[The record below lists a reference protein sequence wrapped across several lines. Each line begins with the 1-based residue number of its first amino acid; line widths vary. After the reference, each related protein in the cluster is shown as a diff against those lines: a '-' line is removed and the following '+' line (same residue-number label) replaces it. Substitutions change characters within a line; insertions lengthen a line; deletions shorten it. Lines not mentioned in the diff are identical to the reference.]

1 METVSIKRLEV
12 SGTGTSRKCIIGFN
26 LDTSSITTGFY
37 LREIGIYAIDPDTSE
52 ELLVFYG
59 NAGDTADYISNSS
72 STTISQ
78 KIINVEIFLD
88 NVANITAIIDDSVV
102 YATLNQL
109 QNTTDEIYATLS
121 NNIETINNKLNTKVD
136 KVNGKT
142 LSTNDFSNEYKT
154 KLDGI
159 AAGANK
165 IIVDSSI
172 NSSSTN
178 PVQNKVIK
186 TELDKKV
193 EKSELENNIEKKENE
208 KETNNYNKKLEIEI
222 KEEEINMN
230 NKSQDKEKETI
241 KLKEQDKDK
250 ENKII
255 EINKIEEEKKEE
267 NKEIII
273 STKTESKED
282 NQKLNHKI
290 IDENNI
296 EELIGVENE
305 NEQIYNQEEKENS
318 DDEDEPEYSKNDI
331 EALYL
336 RTKSNKA
343 MKIEQFY
350 EQKRHYFIMTEGGTP
365 IYSRYGDEI
374 KNCSLLATF
383 SAIITKFTIF
393 NNEKNSQEKL
403 NYICNDNSIIAFLK
417 KGKIVF
423 IALSNKTDS
432 ISFLYS
438 QLELLYQQLLSIV
451 TSERMPILE
460 EKPSSCSTVLSGI
473 NESLEQIIEYSSNT
487 MVGLLNSYH
496 VLPIENRQKLNNIC
510 QKYLKNALICCLI
523 TPDAKEIISLSK
535 SNIIKLSFN
544 DMILIQCLI
553 MSSDSLRT
561 GESWVPICL
570 PGISSEGFL
579 QLYCNFVTTDKFGI
593 IFVTESQEQKY
604 FNDFVNLSRK
614 IYNEIEEQKLLKNIE
629 NSQKKEGIQ
638 KSKAMGEKSDISIVK
653 DFVEGTIGVKEII
666 DKKEKEKNIRLQ
678 INKNV
683 IRKKISI
690 YYGVYNPNNEFI
702 KDPLIKL
709 KYGIV
714 KNKLLGQFFTVNF
727 MNSDEISPNDRY
739 IYSKYIKLYD
749 MFNSMNTNTI
759 NVDNYFHIEK
769 DNKYTHGIY
778 VTDTYV
784 ILGTFNLFKS
794 NEEVCELLKEIAK
807 LIKTNDGNFFANF
820 K

>member
-1 METVSIKRLEV
+1 MDDKEVKENEINKKNNTEEIKENSETKESSENEIEIKEN
-12 SGTGTSRKCIIGFN
+12 II
-26 LDTSSITTGFY
+26 I
-37 LREIGIYAIDPDTSE
+37 EEEKKESE
-52 ELLVFYG
+52 
-59 NAGDTADYISNSS
+59 
-72 STTISQ
+72 
-78 KIINVEIFLD
+78 
-88 NVANITAIIDDSVV
+88 
-102 YATLNQL
+102 LN
-109 QNTTDEIYATLS
+109 
-121 NNIETINNKLNTKVD
+121 KK
-136 KVNGKT
+136 
-142 LSTNDFSNEYKT
+142 
-154 KLDGI
+154 
-159 AAGANK
+159 
-165 IIVDSSI
+165 
-172 NSSSTN
+172 
-178 PVQNKVIK
+178 
-186 TELDKKV
+186 LDKKV
-193 EKSELENNIEKKENE
+193 EKTELENNIEKKENE
-208 KETNNYNKKLEIEI
+208 KETNNNNKKLEIEI

-336 RTKSNKA
+336 RTKTNKT

-629 NSQKKEGIQ
+629 NSQKKEGVQ

>member
-1 METVSIKRLEV
+1 MDDKEVKENEIDKKNNTEEIKENSETKESSENEIEIKEN
-12 SGTGTSRKCIIGFN
+12 II
-26 LDTSSITTGFY
+26 I
-37 LREIGIYAIDPDTSE
+37 EEEKKESE
-52 ELLVFYG
+52 
-59 NAGDTADYISNSS
+59 
-72 STTISQ
+72 
-78 KIINVEIFLD
+78 
-88 NVANITAIIDDSVV
+88 
-102 YATLNQL
+102 LN
-109 QNTTDEIYATLS
+109 E
-121 NNIETINNKLNTKVD
+121 K
-136 KVNGKT
+136 
-142 LSTNDFSNEYKT
+142 
-154 KLDGI
+154 
-159 AAGANK
+159 
-165 IIVDSSI
+165 
-172 NSSSTN
+172 
-178 PVQNKVIK
+178 
-186 TELDKKV
+186 LDKKV

-208 KETNNYNKKLEIEI
+208 KETNNNNKKLEIEI

-336 RTKSNKA
+336 RTKTNKT

-629 NSQKKEGIQ
+629 NSQKKEGVQ
-638 KSKAMGEKSDISIVK
+638 KSKDMGEKSDISIVK

-690 YYGVYNPNNEFI
+690 YYGVYNPNSEFI

>member
-1 METVSIKRLEV
+1 MDDKEVKENEINKKNNTEEIKENSETKESSENEIEIKEN
-12 SGTGTSRKCIIGFN
+12 II
-26 LDTSSITTGFY
+26 I
-37 LREIGIYAIDPDTSE
+37 EEEKKESE
-52 ELLVFYG
+52 
-59 NAGDTADYISNSS
+59 
-72 STTISQ
+72 
-78 KIINVEIFLD
+78 
-88 NVANITAIIDDSVV
+88 
-102 YATLNQL
+102 LN
-109 QNTTDEIYATLS
+109 E
-121 NNIETINNKLNTKVD
+121 K
-136 KVNGKT
+136 
-142 LSTNDFSNEYKT
+142 
-154 KLDGI
+154 
-159 AAGANK
+159 
-165 IIVDSSI
+165 
-172 NSSSTN
+172 
-178 PVQNKVIK
+178 
-186 TELDKKV
+186 LDKKV

-336 RTKSNKA
+336 RTKTNKT

-629 NSQKKEGIQ
+629 NSQKKEGVQ

-784 ILGTFNLFKS
+784 ILGTFNIFKS

>member
-1 METVSIKRLEV
+1 MEDKKEKGEQIKEQNE
-12 SGTGTSRKCIIGFN
+12 KN
-26 LDTSSITTGFY
+26 
-37 LREIGIYAIDPDTSE
+37 
-52 ELLVFYG
+52 
-59 NAGDTADYISNSS
+59 
-72 STTISQ
+72 
-78 KIINVEIFLD
+78 
-88 NVANITAIIDDSVV
+88 DSK
-102 YATLNQL
+102 
-109 QNTTDEIYATLS
+109 E
-121 NNIETINNKLNTKVD
+121 NIETKEESENENEQKENNNIKQENNEDNKNITIN
-136 KVNGKT
+136 
-142 LSTNDFSNEYKT
+142 
-154 KLDGI
+154 
-159 AAGANK
+159 
-165 IIVDSSI
+165 
-172 NSSSTN
+172 
-178 PVQNKVIK
+178 IK
-186 TELDKKV
+186 TE
-193 EKSELENNIEKKENE
+193 E
-208 KETNNYNKKLEIEI
+208 
-222 KEEEINMN
+222 
-230 NKSQDKEKETI
+230 KEKEEIPELNNINII
-241 KLKEQDKDK
+241 KEDEKEKEKEKTEIILEKNETEKEDELKEINKEK
-250 ENKII
+250 ENKI
-255 EINKIEEEKKEE
+255 EVKLENNIEEEKKED
-267 NKEIII
+267 NKDIII
-273 STKTESKED
+273 TNIKNEEKEKEKQEVDTELK
-282 NQKLNHKI
+282 NIILNEKNL
-290 IDENNI
+290 DE
-296 EELIGVENE
+296 LNE
-305 NEQIYNQEEKENS
+305 NEPIFNNEEKENS
-318 DDEDEPEYSKNDI
+318 EDDEPEYSKNDI
-331 EALYL
+331 EGLYL
-336 RTKSNKA
+336 RTKSNKS

-432 ISFLYS
+432 LSFLYS
-438 QLELLYQQLLSIV
+438 QLELLYHQLLSIV

-473 NESLEQIIEYSSNT
+473 NESLEQIIEYSNNT
-487 MVGLLNSYH
+487 LVGLLSSYQ

-510 QKYLKNALICCLI
+510 HKYLKNALICCLM
-523 TPDAKEIISLSK
+523 TPDAKQIISLSK
-535 SNIIKLSFN
+535 SNIINLSFN

-614 IYNEIEEQKLLKNIE
+614 IYNEIEDQKYLKNIE
-629 NSQKKEGIQ
+629 NSQKKITNRKNSME
-638 KSKAMGEKSDISIVK
+638 EDDITTIK
-653 DFVEGTIGVKEII
+653 EFIEGTIGVKEVI
-666 DKKEKEKNIRLQ
+666 DKKEKEKDIRIQ
-678 INKNV
+678 IHKNV
-683 IRKKISI
+683 VPKKISI
-690 YYGVYNPNNEFI
+690 YYGVYNANNEFI

-709 KYGIV
+709 KYGLI
-714 KNKLLGQFFTVNF
+714 KNKLFAQYFTINF
-727 MNSDEISPNDRY
+727 SNSDELSSNEKY
-739 IYSKYIKLYD
+739 IYSKYVRLYD

-769 DNKYTHGIY
+769 DQKYTHGIY

-794 NEEVCELLKEIAK
+794 NEEIVELLKEIAK
-807 LIKTNDGNFFANF
+807 LIKSHDNNFFINF

>member
-1 METVSIKRLEV
+1 MDDKEVKENEINKKNNTEEIKENSETKESSENEIEIKEN
-12 SGTGTSRKCIIGFN
+12 II
-26 LDTSSITTGFY
+26 I
-37 LREIGIYAIDPDTSE
+37 EEEKKESE
-52 ELLVFYG
+52 
-59 NAGDTADYISNSS
+59 
-72 STTISQ
+72 
-78 KIINVEIFLD
+78 
-88 NVANITAIIDDSVV
+88 
-102 YATLNQL
+102 LN
-109 QNTTDEIYATLS
+109 E
-121 NNIETINNKLNTKVD
+121 K
-136 KVNGKT
+136 
-142 LSTNDFSNEYKT
+142 
-154 KLDGI
+154 
-159 AAGANK
+159 
-165 IIVDSSI
+165 
-172 NSSSTN
+172 
-178 PVQNKVIK
+178 
-186 TELDKKV
+186 LDKKV

-305 NEQIYNQEEKENS
+305 SEQIYNQEEKENS

-336 RTKSNKA
+336 RTKTNKT

-629 NSQKKEGIQ
+629 NSQKKEGVQ

>member
-1 METVSIKRLEV
+1 MDDKEVKENEINKKNNTEEIKENSETKESSENEIEIKEN
-12 SGTGTSRKCIIGFN
+12 II
-26 LDTSSITTGFY
+26 I
-37 LREIGIYAIDPDTSE
+37 EEEKKESE
-52 ELLVFYG
+52 L
-59 NAGDTADYISNSS
+59 N
-72 STTISQ
+72 
-78 KIINVEIFLD
+78 KKLD
-88 NVANITAIIDDSVV
+88 N
-102 YATLNQL
+102 
-109 QNTTDEIYATLS
+109 
-121 NNIETINNKLNTKVD
+121 
-136 KVNGKT
+136 
-142 LSTNDFSNEYKT
+142 
-154 KLDGI
+154 
-159 AAGANK
+159 
-165 IIVDSSI
+165 
-172 NSSSTN
+172 
-178 PVQNKVIK
+178 
-186 TELDKKV
+186 KV

-208 KETNNYNKKLEIEI
+208 KETNNNNKKLEIEI

-336 RTKSNKA
+336 RTKTNKT

-579 QLYCNFVTTDKFGI
+579 QLYCNFVTTDKFGV

>member
-1 METVSIKRLEV
+1 MDDKEVKENEINKKNNTEEIKENSETKESSENEIEIKEN
-12 SGTGTSRKCIIGFN
+12 II
-26 LDTSSITTGFY
+26 I
-37 LREIGIYAIDPDTSE
+37 EEEKKESE
-52 ELLVFYG
+52 
-59 NAGDTADYISNSS
+59 
-72 STTISQ
+72 
-78 KIINVEIFLD
+78 
-88 NVANITAIIDDSVV
+88 
-102 YATLNQL
+102 LN
-109 QNTTDEIYATLS
+109 E
-121 NNIETINNKLNTKVD
+121 K
-136 KVNGKT
+136 
-142 LSTNDFSNEYKT
+142 
-154 KLDGI
+154 
-159 AAGANK
+159 
-165 IIVDSSI
+165 
-172 NSSSTN
+172 
-178 PVQNKVIK
+178 
-186 TELDKKV
+186 LDKKV
-193 EKSELENNIEKKENE
+193 EKSELENNIEKKE
-208 KETNNYNKKLEIEI
+208 KVTNNNNKKLEIEI

-230 NKSQDKEKETI
+230 NKSQDKEKEII

-255 EINKIEEEKKEE
+255 EINQTEEEKKEE

-336 RTKSNKA
+336 RTKTNKT

-629 NSQKKEGIQ
+629 NSQKKEGVQ

>member
-1 METVSIKRLEV
+1 MDDKEVKENEINKKNNTEEIKENSETKESSENEIEIKEN
-12 SGTGTSRKCIIGFN
+12 II
-26 LDTSSITTGFY
+26 I
-37 LREIGIYAIDPDTSE
+37 EEEKKESE
-52 ELLVFYG
+52 
-59 NAGDTADYISNSS
+59 
-72 STTISQ
+72 
-78 KIINVEIFLD
+78 
-88 NVANITAIIDDSVV
+88 
-102 YATLNQL
+102 LN
-109 QNTTDEIYATLS
+109 
-121 NNIETINNKLNTKVD
+121 K
-136 KVNGKT
+136 
-142 LSTNDFSNEYKT
+142 
-154 KLDGI
+154 KLD
-159 AAGANK
+159 
-165 IIVDSSI
+165 
-172 NSSSTN
+172 
-178 PVQNKVIK
+178 
-186 TELDKKV
+186 EKV

-208 KETNNYNKKLEIEI
+208 KETNNNNKKLEIEI

-336 RTKSNKA
+336 RTKTNKT

-629 NSQKKEGIQ
+629 NSQKKEGVQ

>member
-1 METVSIKRLEV
+1 MDDKEVKENEINKKNNTEEIKENSETKESSENETEIKEN
-12 SGTGTSRKCIIGFN
+12 II
-26 LDTSSITTGFY
+26 I
-37 LREIGIYAIDPDTSE
+37 EEEKKESE
-52 ELLVFYG
+52 
-59 NAGDTADYISNSS
+59 
-72 STTISQ
+72 
-78 KIINVEIFLD
+78 
-88 NVANITAIIDDSVV
+88 
-102 YATLNQL
+102 LN
-109 QNTTDEIYATLS
+109 E
-121 NNIETINNKLNTKVD
+121 K
-136 KVNGKT
+136 
-142 LSTNDFSNEYKT
+142 
-154 KLDGI
+154 
-159 AAGANK
+159 
-165 IIVDSSI
+165 
-172 NSSSTN
+172 
-178 PVQNKVIK
+178 
-186 TELDKKV
+186 LDKKV

-222 KEEEINMN
+222 KEEEINTN

-267 NKEIII
+267 NKDIII

-336 RTKSNKA
+336 RTKTNKT

-629 NSQKKEGIQ
+629 NSQKKEGVQ

>member
-1 METVSIKRLEV
+1 MDDKEVKENEINKKNNTEEIKENSETKESSENETEIKEN
-12 SGTGTSRKCIIGFN
+12 II
-26 LDTSSITTGFY
+26 I
-37 LREIGIYAIDPDTSE
+37 EEEKKESE
-52 ELLVFYG
+52 
-59 NAGDTADYISNSS
+59 
-72 STTISQ
+72 
-78 KIINVEIFLD
+78 
-88 NVANITAIIDDSVV
+88 
-102 YATLNQL
+102 LN
-109 QNTTDEIYATLS
+109 
-121 NNIETINNKLNTKVD
+121 KK
-136 KVNGKT
+136 
-142 LSTNDFSNEYKT
+142 
-154 KLDGI
+154 
-159 AAGANK
+159 
-165 IIVDSSI
+165 
-172 NSSSTN
+172 
-178 PVQNKVIK
+178 
-186 TELDKKV
+186 LDKKV

-208 KETNNYNKKLEIEI
+208 KVTNNNNKKLEIEI

-336 RTKSNKA
+336 RTKTNKT

-629 NSQKKEGIQ
+629 NSQKKEGVQ

>member
-1 METVSIKRLEV
+1 MDDKDDKLNEEKEKKEIQEIKE
-12 SGTGTSRKCIIGFN
+12 
-26 LDTSSITTGFY
+26 
-37 LREIGIYAIDPDTSE
+37 
-52 ELLVFYG
+52 
-59 NAGDTADYISNSS
+59 
-72 STTISQ
+72 
-78 KIINVEIFLD
+78 
-88 NVANITAIIDDSVV
+88 
-102 YATLNQL
+102 
-109 QNTTDEIYATLS
+109 
-121 NNIETINNKLNTKVD
+121 NIETKEESGNENETKENTNIIKEKVEENKDIITDNKL
-136 KVNGKT
+136 
-142 LSTNDFSNEYKT
+142 E
-154 KLDGI
+154 
-159 AAGANK
+159 
-165 IIVDSSI
+165 
-172 NSSSTN
+172 
-178 PVQNKVIK
+178 
-186 TELDKKV
+186 
-193 EKSELENNIEKKENE
+193 EKKENIKIENTELNNNDNKEPE
-208 KETNNYNKKLEIEI
+208 KEEI
-222 KEEEINMN
+222 KEIKKDN
-230 NKSQDKEKETI
+230 NETENIIIEKE
-241 KLKEQDKDK
+241 
-250 ENKII
+250 
-255 EINKIEEEKKEE
+255 KIEEKDEIIINNNENKNDEENKESENNNLNNNEESNNKKEE
-267 NKEIII
+267 N
-273 STKTESKED
+273 
-282 NQKLNHKI
+282 NQQKNKVLNEK
-290 IDENNI
+290 NI
-296 EELIGVENE
+296 EEMIDNDNE
-305 NEQIYNQEEKENS
+305 PIINNEEKENS
-318 DDEDEPEYSKNDI
+318 EDEDEPEYSKNDI

-336 RTKSNKA
+336 RTKTNKT

-473 NESLEQIIEYSSNT
+473 NESLEQIIEYSNNT
-487 MVGLLNSYH
+487 MVGLLNSYQ

-510 QKYLKNALICCLI
+510 HKYLKNALLCCLI

-535 SNIIKLSFN
+535 SNIINLSFN

-579 QLYCNFVTTDKFGI
+579 QLYCNFVTTEKFGI

-614 IYNEIEEQKLLKNIE
+614 IYNEIEEQNYLKNIE
-629 NSQKKEGIQ
+629 NSQRKVVNKNTNLEN
-638 KSKAMGEKSDISIVK
+638 SDITIIK
-653 DFVEGTIGVKEII
+653 EFIEGTIGVKEIN
-666 DKKEKEKNIRLQ
+666 DKKEKENNIRLQ
-678 INKNV
+678 IRKNV
-683 IRKKISI
+683 VPKKISI
-690 YYGVYNPNNEFI
+690 YHGVYNSDNEFI

-709 KYGIV
+709 KYGLV
-714 KNKLLGQFFTVNF
+714 KNKLFGQFFTINF
-727 MNSDEISPNDRY
+727 MNSDEINVNEKFVY
-739 IYSKYIKLYD
+739 NKYVKLYD

-769 DNKYTHGIY
+769 DHKYTHGIY
-778 VTDTYV
+778 VTDTYI

-794 NEEVCELLKEIAK
+794 NEEVYELLKEIAK
-807 LIKTNDGNFFANF
+807 LIKSHDTNFFINF